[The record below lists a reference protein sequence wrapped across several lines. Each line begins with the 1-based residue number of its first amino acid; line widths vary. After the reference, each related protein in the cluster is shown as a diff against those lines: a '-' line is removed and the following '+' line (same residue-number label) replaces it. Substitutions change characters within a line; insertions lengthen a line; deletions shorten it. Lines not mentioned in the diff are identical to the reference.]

1 MKILNTVKLNVFC
14 KEEENKE
21 KLKEKLISLVPFN
34 MEDEKVKLM
43 EDTAIGFNEKK
54 IKIYEITLEKTRHTN
69 AFLKHLQELLNQKQ
83 KELLLRQAES
93 RLDEEYNFFIRLDK
107 EKFLNNEIFIT
118 DSGNCFHI
126 KMNIACFPRKRD
138 LALDIVKNVFKNS

>member
-138 LALDIVKNVFKNS
+138 LALDIVKNVFKYS